1 MPARRR
7 RPERRRRDDHAGHER
22 WMVSYADF
30 ITLLFALFATLYA
43 LSTVDAMKLSSLVDS
58 MKQAFDSRAVGVS
71 ANGRGILSG
80 GQRPD
85 LAMVTGPG
93 GQVGLAALQKRIEQ
107 QLGSELAEIGIEME
121 LDPRGLVISVRE
133 AGSFQVGSADLSPP
147 AQSLLAHLGSI
158 LVGIDNNLLVEG
170 HTDDVP
176 IHTARFASNW
186 ELSTTRATNVIAFLV
201 EHAHL
206 SPSHVSAAG
215 YAEYHPRVPNSS
227 EANRARNR
235 RVDLV
240 ILNPESTVESP
251 VQSASSDT
259 KP

>member
-1 MPARRR
+1 
-7 RPERRRRDDHAGHER
+7 
-22 WMVSYADF
+22 MVSYADF

-43 LSTVDAMKLSSLVDS
+43 LSTVDAMKLSSLVNS
-58 MKQAFDSRAVGVS
+58 MKHAFDPQAIGAD

-80 GQRPD
+80 GQPPN
-85 LAMVTGPG
+85 LAVGSGPG
-93 GQVGLAALQKRIEQ
+93 GQAGLAALQNLIER
-107 QLGSELAEIGIEME
+107 QLGPELAEKRIDME
-121 LDPRGLVISVRE
+121 RDPRGLVISVRE
-133 AGSFQVGSADLSPP
+133 AGSFQVGSADLSPA
-147 AQSLLAHLGSI
+147 AQLLLAHLGSI
-158 LVGIDNNLLVEG
+158 LVGIDNHVLVEG

-201 EHAHL
+201 EHARL

-227 EANRARNR
+227 DANRARNR

-240 ILNPESTVESP
+240 ILNPETTSGAP
-251 VQSASSDT
+251 VQPSASSDT
-259 KP
+259 QP